1 MDTFC
6 VLPWYSREI
15 SGKKHVACCLLPD
28 NHNIE
33 LIKIDLLNGVR
44 NTSCSKC
51 WDIEDIGN
59 TSRRQQE
66 NIFLDYKLDRDLSR
80 IKADCETNNHNINMY
95 QIMTSNLCNQAC
107 VSCSSTFSSKWA
119 DIDRK
124 IGNVPIKSFTLNVD
138 SLNIDFRTAKRITLL
153 GGEPL
158 FDPTSFTIL
167 QKLVDADNTS
177 CFVSLVTNGSI
188 TLSKPQLDLLSKFS
202 DLNICISIDGIE
214 SRFEYMRW
222 PAKWPVLLKNL
233 ETYRK
238 IAKTISISYTI
249 SALNAIYYNETV
261 EWFNNNNLNYNHN
274 VVAGPAWLALKNMS
288 DSIRQILQDNTF
300 FKKYVY
306 SDNKGISLT
315 EFSKH
320 IQLQDQ
326 VKKIHIKNYLTEIW
340 KLIKLHTDIEY

>member
-15 SGKKHVACCLLPD
+15 SGKKSVACCLLPD

-51 WDIEDIGN
+51 WAIEDIGK

-66 NIFLDYKLDRDLSR
+66 NIFLDYKLDRDLFR

-107 VSCSSTFSSKWA
+107 VSCSSKFSTKWA

-124 IGNVPIKSFTLNVD
+124 MGNVPIKSFTLNVD

-158 FDPTSFTIL
+158 FDHTSFTIL

-238 IAKTISISYTI
+238 IAKTISVSYTI
-249 SALNAIYYNETV
+249 SALNAIYYDETV

-274 VVAGPAWLALKNMS
+274 VVAGPAWLALSNMPGKLKQHVKNHNNFVS
-288 DSIRQILQDNTF
+288 SFCNNINETSIEIINKQIA
-300 FKKYVY
+300 
-306 SDNKGISLT
+306 
-315 EFSKH
+315 
-320 IQLQDQ
+320 LQDQ
-326 VKKIHIKNYLTEIW
+326 AKKI
-340 KLIKLHTDIEY
+340 DIRDYMPEFWQLLNE

>member
-15 SGKKHVACCLLPD
+15 SGKNTVACCLLPD

-51 WDIEDIGN
+51 WNIEDIGK

-66 NIFLDYKLDRDLSR
+66 NIFLDYKLDRDLFR

-107 VSCSSTFSSKWA
+107 VSCSSKFSSKWA

-124 IGNVPIKSFTLNVD
+124 MGNIPIKSFTVNVD
-138 SLNIDFRTAKRITLL
+138 SLDINFHTAKRITLL

-158 FDPTSFTIL
+158 FDPTSFAIL
-167 QKLVDADNTS
+167 KKLVDADNTS

-222 PAKWPVLLKNL
+222 PAKWTVLLKNL
-233 ETYRK
+233 ETYRN
-238 IAKTISISYTI
+238 IAKTISVSYSI
-249 SALNAIYYNETV
+249 SALNAMYYDETIN
-261 EWFNNNNLNYNHN
+261 WFNHNNLNYNHN
-274 VVAGPAWLALKNMS
+274 MIAGPYWLAVSNMPV
-288 DSIRQILQDNTF
+288 SIRQI
-300 FKKYVY
+300 
-306 SDNKGISLT
+306 
-315 EFSKH
+315 
-320 IQLQDQ
+320 QLKTGWHKQ
-326 VKKIHIKNYLTEIW
+326 LW
-340 KLIKLHTDIEY
+340 PKLC